1 MQLCAAARV
10 RHGSLTSSFSLSLYR
25 SQTAMAMIARTML
38 RSSPAA
44 YMGVR
49 AMSTEIPINSVARVV
64 RCAAA
69 HSRHPPRRPRHV
81 CSQSRADGC
90 NLAGR
95 MSLTRRRR

>member
-1 MQLCAAARV
+1 
-10 RHGSLTSSFSLSLYR
+10 
-25 SQTAMAMIARTML
+25 MAMIARTML

-69 HSRHPPRRPRHV
+69 HSRHPPRPVRPAPREREKEDVRECGARGHPRLQPIA
-81 CSQSRADGC
+81 S
-90 NLAGR
+90 
-95 MSLTRRRR
+95 